1 MSHLIFAIS
10 VNAFKEQI
18 NIAYE
23 ADNCEDEKKE
33 HVSEV
38 NLTFECILTL
48 KEQAVSRWA
57 KEDVILAADTSF
69 LFCEHTCTFS
79 GRQRGGGFGGST
91 SEATFKAGG

>member
-18 NIAYE
+18 NRAYE

-48 KEQAVSRWA
+48 KEQAVSRW
-57 KEDVILAADTSF
+57 
-69 LFCEHTCTFS
+69 
-79 GRQRGGGFGGST
+79 G
-91 SEATFKAGG
+91 